1 MNRTEKSAVEK
12 QRLFCQLWSIWGQ
25 AVFYGGGVSE
35 VGWFLVLVQRLCLW
49 AWVQELDAAWEAVR
63 LGACAW
69 DGRLDGWCLPAR
81 LMERWGIGWTDRMAG
96 RGERG
101 ALACL
106 LLSGVFSVSQV
117 KFPSCCQHTTNNE
130 DMQRHTHTFKNDIWN
145 ALLAFIRLLHTLHQN
160 RLLITAENNYWNRC

>member
-69 DGRLDGWCLPAR
+69 DRWLDGWCLPAW
-81 LMERWGIGWTDRMAG
+81 LMVRWGIGWTDRMAG

-117 KFPSCCQHTTNNE
+117 KFPSCCQHTKNNE
-130 DMQRHTHTFKNDIWN
+130 DMQRHTHTHSKTTSGTRYWPSSDFY
-145 ALLAFIRLLHTLHQN
+145 TLYT
-160 RLLITAENNYWNRC
+160 RTGYW